1 MQQSLERFLKA
12 LRGMDVPV
20 SVAESID
27 AHRTVAL
34 VGWSDRTLLRDALAV
49 TVAKSEYEKARYF
62 ECFDAFFAAA
72 EAAME
77 PDDAPVS
84 AFDPA
89 DEPLRAAAPEPAL
102 PAGDL
107 VRMLLDGD
115 RAGVAAAMA
124 AAAGEVDLSRL
135 RLFTQHGVFMRR
147 ILDVMGIGD
156 LEAEIRKLRAAP
168 DEPAAAAR
176 ADRLEDARERLI
188 EESRDLVERN
198 IALYADPASERLRE
212 EFLERMRLANIPP
225 RDFARVRRIVRRMAK
240 RLASRHARR
249 RFNRK
254 DGRLD
259 PRRTIRSNIA
269 HDGVP
274 FRLAWRYTRVERP
287 KVVAVCD
294 VSGSVA
300 AAAQFLLLLLYSMR
314 EVMSDFRAFAF
325 SSHLEDVDDL
335 LAGRPFEEAAARI
348 MERIGFRPTDYGRTL
363 LDLEEGYLDLIDR
376 RTTVIVLGDG
386 RNNQGDPR
394 TASLERIFQR
404 AKRVIWLNPEPRP
417 FWSTGDS
424 EMLRYL
430 PYCHV
435 ARVCN
440 TLRHLERA
448 VDDLLAARA

>member
-168 DEPAAAAR
+168 DEPA
-176 ADRLEDARERLI
+176 
-188 EESRDLVERN
+188 
-198 IALYADPASERLRE
+198 P
-212 EFLERMRLANIPP
+212 PP
-225 RDFARVRRIVRRMAK
+225 RA
-240 RLASRHARR
+240 
-249 RFNRK
+249 
-254 DGRLD
+254 
-259 PRRTIRSNIA
+259 
-269 HDGVP
+269 
-274 FRLAWRYTRVERP
+274 
-287 KVVAVCD
+287 
-294 VSGSVA
+294 
-300 AAAQFLLLLLYSMR
+300 
-314 EVMSDFRAFAF
+314 
-325 SSHLEDVDDL
+325 
-335 LAGRPFEEAAARI
+335 
-348 MERIGFRPTDYGRTL
+348 
-363 LDLEEGYLDLIDR
+363 
-376 RTTVIVLGDG
+376 
-386 RNNQGDPR
+386 R
-394 TASLERIFQR
+394 TASRTPGS
-404 AKRVIWLNPEPRP
+404 V
-417 FWSTGDS
+417 
-424 EMLRYL
+424 
-430 PYCHV
+430 
-435 ARVCN
+435 
-440 TLRHLERA
+440 
-448 VDDLLAARA
+448 